1 MKLFLMRHAEAETS
15 EKVIKKDADRQ
26 LTEAGRLQAR
36 VAANKLKEKLAGKD
50 ETIDQVL
57 TSPYVRAAE
66 TAEIVATVLGLD
78 GKVFPEKDLAPGAD
92 FNKIKQI
99 EDKYRD
105 SGNLLLV
112 GHEPDLG
119 VIAGQLLRL
128 NTARPLGKAEVVEVD
143 LNG

>member
-15 EKVIKKDADRQ
+15 EKVMKKDADRR

-36 VAANKLKEKLAGKD
+36 VAANKFKEKLAEKD
-50 ETIDQVL
+50 ETVDIVL
-57 TSPYVRAAE
+57 TSPYIRAME

-78 GKVFPEKDLAPGAD
+78 GKVFQEDDLAPGAD
-92 FNKIKQI
+92 INKVRRI

-128 NTARPLGKAEVVEVD
+128 NSARPLAKAEIVEVQV
-143 LNG
+143 